1 MPQPQSGAGLKPLF
15 QHSGRDLVFYI
26 KNLTPLGYIIEN
38 WDKIK
43 AYLSGLNLGSYAQ
56 KIMDSFMAPFKSGF
70 GLLRKMWNGLNNL
83 IPRGS
88 QDVFNGDKVNGIDIV
103 TLISTTH
110 PTVILPSSYIVSF
123 PDITAIPYNN
133 VFLVMELGILPD
145 KTELR
150 AGIDYCKEVIQDF
163 HGVTPTVQVVAHPI
177 AGLIDSSQHEALV
190 NARLA
195 KMKERDTIYK
205 QFQDAQVKIAQQA
218 QRIALL
224 EAELKRRL

>member
-1 MPQPQSGAGLKPLF
+1 MATPPINALGQYVVRPPFNIPAGAIYKCEAINGFEALEKE
-15 QHSGRDLVFYI
+15 GVNVFS
-26 KNLTPLGYIIEN
+26 KF
-38 WDKIK
+38 
-43 AYLSGLNLGSYAQ
+43 YLPYG
-56 KIMDSFMAPFKSGF
+56 I
-70 GLLRKMWNGLNNL
+70 
-83 IPRGS
+83 S

-205 QFQDAQVKIAQQA
+205 QFQDSQVKIAQQA